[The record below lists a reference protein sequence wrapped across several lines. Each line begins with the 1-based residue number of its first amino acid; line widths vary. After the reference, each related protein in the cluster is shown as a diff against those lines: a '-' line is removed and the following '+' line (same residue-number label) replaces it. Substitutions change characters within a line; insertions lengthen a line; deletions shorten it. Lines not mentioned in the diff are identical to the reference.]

1 VKAESALSVLAFN
14 MIRVV
19 NTVGTGALARP
30 S

>member
-1 VKAESALSVLAFN
+1 MKAEAALSVLAFN

-19 NTVGTGALARP
+19 NTLGTGALVRP